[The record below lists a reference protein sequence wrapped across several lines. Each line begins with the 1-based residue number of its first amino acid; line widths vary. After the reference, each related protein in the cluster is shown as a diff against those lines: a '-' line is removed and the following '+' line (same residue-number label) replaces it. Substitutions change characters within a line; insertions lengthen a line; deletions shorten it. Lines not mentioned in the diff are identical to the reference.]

1 MMRENTNESRTWH
14 KWPQSLALLSLLVVI
29 PLAGCGDASKTDSDA
44 DQKDQVKSEEK
55 ADEKTASKE
64 DLEEEFGEIET
75 AESEL
80 VDITE
85 EVMVTK
91 VVDGDTI
98 VVQGENGEET
108 IALAQAD
115 TPELTLPD
123 GSQDQNFGMKSRDYT
138 RSLLEGR
145 QVRLERSDS
154 KNEDGDAT
162 GYIWLK
168 EGADNTNFN
177 KLLLG
182 KGLARFTESSDA
194 KYADELREA
203 ESQAKAEQKDIWGID
218 GYVTADGFDSSLVQ

>member
-1 MMRENTNESRTWH
+1 MMRENTNETPAWRR
-14 KWPQSLALLSLLVVI
+14 WPQSIALLSLLVVL

-55 ADEKTASKE
+55 ADDKAASKE

-85 EVMVTK
+85 EVMVTQ
-91 VVDGDTI
+91 VVDGDTV

-108 IALAQAD
+108 ISFAEVD

-123 GSQDQNFGMKSRDYT
+123 GSEDQNFGVKSRDYT
-138 RSLLEGR
+138 KSLLEGR
-145 QVRLERSDS
+145 QVRLERSGS
-154 KNEDGDAT
+154 KNEDGDET

-168 EGADNTNFN
+168 EGADHTNFN

-182 KGLARFTESSDA
+182 RGLARLTESSDA
-194 KYADELREA
+194 KYTDEFREA
-203 ESQAKAEQKDIWGID
+203 ESEAKAEQKDIWSIN
-218 GYVTADGFDSSLVQ
+218 GYVTADGFNSSLVQ